1 VTSGARGY
9 GENSFL
15 LFQPTSQVGLGGAYC
30 TRCATH
36 DVVGLCVG
44 LCVSRSVSLAARSS
58 DSGMHVDSCVWSI
71 TNVVLRCLCWRLLSR
86 LTWAIL
92 LRLAWIP
99 WLGHRGTVPWSGA
112 SGEKP
117 AAAAGMERGAGAD
130 PATPSRPWPCVRRAT
145 VRLLYA
151 RCGRPLSELG
161 LGESRLCL
169 GRAHAEPELHVG
181 GYSPHIRRCA
191 VFDEISSNMRPSV
204 TSRVQTDV

>member
-1 VTSGARGY
+1 MATTPSWCSCELVRLASATLLAHGAPLMMSSVY
-9 GENSFL
+9 AWDYVYPLQN
-15 LFQPTSQVGLGGAYC
+15 
-30 TRCATH
+30 
-36 DVVGLCVG
+36 
-44 LCVSRSVSLAARSS
+44 RSVSLAARSS

-71 TNVVLRCLCWRLLSR
+71 TYVVLRCLCWRLLSR

-92 LRLAWIP
+92 LRLAWIL

-117 AAAAGMERGAGAD
+117 AAAAGVERGAGAD

-161 LGESRLCL
+161 LGQSRLCM

-191 VFDEISSNMRPSV
+191 VFDEISSNSRQLV
-204 TSRVQTDV
+204 TSRVPLYA

>member
-1 VTSGARGY
+1 MMSSVYAWDY
-9 GENSFL
+9 VYP
-15 LFQPTSQVGLGGAYC
+15 FQN
-30 TRCATH
+30 
-36 DVVGLCVG
+36 
-44 LCVSRSVSLAARSS
+44 RSVSLAARSS

-71 TNVVLRCLCWRLLSR
+71 TYVVLRCLCWRLLSR

-92 LRLAWIP
+92 LRLAWIL

-117 AAAAGMERGAGAD
+117 AAAAGVERGAGAD

-161 LGESRLCL
+161 LGQSRLCM

-191 VFDEISSNMRPSV
+191 VFDEISSNSRQLV
-204 TSRVQTDV
+204 TSRVPLDA

>member
-1 VTSGARGY
+1 MATTPSWCSCELVRLASATLLAHGAPLMMSSVY
-9 GENSFL
+9 AWDYVYPLQN
-15 LFQPTSQVGLGGAYC
+15 
-30 TRCATH
+30 
-36 DVVGLCVG
+36 
-44 LCVSRSVSLAARSS
+44 RSVSLAARSS

-71 TNVVLRCLCWRLLSR
+71 TYVVLRCLCWRLLSR

-92 LRLAWIP
+92 LRLAWIL
-99 WLGHRGTVPWSGA
+99 WLGHHGTVPWSGA

-117 AAAAGMERGAGAD
+117 AAAAGVERGAGAD

-161 LGESRLCL
+161 LGQSRLCM

-191 VFDEISSNMRPSV
+191 VFDEISSNSRQLV
-204 TSRVQTDV
+204 TSRVPLYA

>member
-1 VTSGARGY
+1 MATTPSWCSCARVRLA
-9 GENSFL
+9 SATL
-15 LFQPTSQVGLGGAYC
+15 LAHAAPLMMSSVYAWDYVYPFQN
-30 TRCATH
+30 
-36 DVVGLCVG
+36 
-44 LCVSRSVSLAARSS
+44 RSVSLAARSS

-71 TNVVLRCLCWRLLSR
+71 TYVVLRCLCWRLLSR

-92 LRLAWIP
+92 LRLAWIL

-117 AAAAGMERGAGAD
+117 AAAAGVERGAGAD

-161 LGESRLCL
+161 LGQSRLCM

-191 VFDEISSNMRPSV
+191 VFDEISSNSRQLV
-204 TSRVQTDV
+204 TSRVPLDA

>member
-1 VTSGARGY
+1 MATTPSWCSCKRVRMASETLLAHGAPLMMSSVY
-9 GENSFL
+9 AWDYVYP
-15 LFQPTSQVGLGGAYC
+15 FQN
-30 TRCATH
+30 
-36 DVVGLCVG
+36 
-44 LCVSRSVSLAARSS
+44 RSVSLAARSS

-71 TNVVLRCLCWRLLSR
+71 TYVVLRCLCWRLLSR

-92 LRLAWIP
+92 LRLAWIL

-117 AAAAGMERGAGAD
+117 AAAAGVERGAGAD

-161 LGESRLCL
+161 LGQSRLCM

-191 VFDEISSNMRPSV
+191 VFDEISSNSRQLV
-204 TSRVQTDV
+204 TSRVPLDA

>member
-1 VTSGARGY
+1 MATTPSWCSCELVRLASATLLAHGAPLMMSSVY
-9 GENSFL
+9 AWDYVYPLQN
-15 LFQPTSQVGLGGAYC
+15 
-30 TRCATH
+30 
-36 DVVGLCVG
+36 
-44 LCVSRSVSLAARSS
+44 RSVSLAARSS

-71 TNVVLRCLCWRLLSR
+71 TYVVLRCLCWRLLSR

-92 LRLAWIP
+92 LRLAWIL

-117 AAAAGMERGAGAD
+117 AAAAGVERGAGAD

-161 LGESRLCL
+161 LGQSRLCM

-191 VFDEISSNMRPSV
+191 VFDEISSNSRQLV
-204 TSRVQTDV
+204 TSRVPLDA